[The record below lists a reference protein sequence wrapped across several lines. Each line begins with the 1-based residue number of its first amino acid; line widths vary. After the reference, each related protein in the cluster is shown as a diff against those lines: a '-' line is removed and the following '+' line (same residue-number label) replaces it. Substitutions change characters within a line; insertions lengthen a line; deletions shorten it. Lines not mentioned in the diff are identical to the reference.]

1 MAFDKKEYQKR
12 YNEAHPEKVKEMH
25 HNYYLRHKE
34 EILEGN
40 KRWRRNNRKK
50 ASELAQK
57 YRKERVER
65 LRAEGCTNAWSVV
78 VGGKEP
84 KYKRNSDKEC

>member
-1 MAFDKKEYQKR
+1 MAFDRKLYQRR
-12 YNEAHPEKVKEMH
+12 YNEAHPEKIKEIQ

-34 EILEGN
+34 EILESN
-40 KRWRRNNRKK
+40 KKWRQKNRKK

-78 VGGKEP
+78 VSGKEP
-84 KYKRNSDKEC
+84 KYKKDSDKE